1 MVTIFQEPQAPTTI
15 CMFVCL
21 FVSRLMTGRKCQI
34 LPYLVFISATILSIM
49 IAMKSY
55 CKNGC
60 LCNYQWDGKEKVTPN
75 SEKIWDIG
83 GHELQILNKVLM
95 GQHIPQHFN
104 PNLIA
109 KLKYAPII
117 SCNVCM
123 YHLVL
128 MYTYFLFQP
137 QMTMFFR

>member
-1 MVTIFQEPQAPTTI
+1 
-15 CMFVCL
+15 
-21 FVSRLMTGRKCQI
+21 
-34 LPYLVFISATILSIM
+34 M

-75 SEKIWDIG
+75 SEKIWDIR

-123 YHLVL
+123 YRLVL
-128 MYTYFLFQP
+128 MYTYFLF
-137 QMTMFFR
+137 